1 MICKISNYLTKFLI
15 FVGIYCCKF
24 KTKLNIKKFKKISL
38 RIIVGILLLLL
49 LLSAL
54 LSLPFVQTYLGKYA
68 TNSLNETYGTNLTIE
83 RLAVT
88 PFGSVKL
95 KGILVRDHYKD
106 TLFFIKRLNTSILDF
121 SVLYNNGHPYL
132 GDVIFDGLDCKLTQ
146 YKGEEGTNLDR
157 FIEAFDD
164 GSPSSGR
171 FRMKASSMTINNSRF
186 RYTDQNL
193 ETPKVLDF
201 KQLNGYL
208 SDFFIKGP
216 NVYTNIEKL
225 SFKDHRG
232 LFVENLKSNFTYTKK
247 NILLDK
253 LHATTAE
260 SEMIG
265 RVELKYKRED
275 FSDFNN
281 KVIFDATFDKAVIAS
296 NDLNFFYNE
305 FGVNNKFFIDTHLK
319 GTLNNFTTHNLKLVD
334 KYQSEII
341 GTVNF
346 KNLFDKNK
354 SFYINGKF
362 DNLSSSYNQLISIL
376 PKVLGNVL
384 PSTLKKLG
392 KVDITGKVELSST
405 FINSQIFLT
414 SELGALETNLSM
426 QNINNIDNASYVGF
440 FALDNFNLGAFLG
453 EKDLGFATL
462 EAEVDGKGF
471 TKKFLNTKVKGTIDN
486 LDFNKYNYKNI
497 VVDGTM
503 KMPYFKGNL
512 VSNDPNLKMN
522 FDGLVDLSSTIKN
535 YDFEAQVDFADLY
548 SLHFSTID
556 TLSVFKGNVSAVAR
570 GNTIND
576 LTGILKVKDASYL
589 NNRDHYRFDDF
600 QMTSSFDI
608 DKVRTITVNSPDIIT
623 GKVVGKFKIE
633 EVKKIL
639 ENAVGSLYANYSPN
653 ELLPNQYLDF
663 EFSIYNKI
671 INIFIPEISISEKTI
686 FKGKINADEG
696 KFEFDFNSPNVKA
709 FDNYFENIK
718 IDIDN
723 KNPLYNAYVEMDSIK
738 TKNYKIADFSLINLT
753 MNDTL
758 FVRTEFKGGKNGED
772 EFDLN
777 LYHTI
782 DEDKNSVVGLK
793 KSELNFKDYLWI
805 VNEKEESDNKIIFD
819 KKLQNFSFKD
829 FTLSHNNQTM
839 NFYGTIKDSTY
850 KDLNF
855 NFKNVDLNKV
865 TPAIDSLRFNG
876 NLNGKVKYYQDN
888 LTYKPEANIVIDSLK
903 INNFYLGNLLFDIA
917 GNQNFDSFEID
928 AKIEQKEVENF
939 YLKGKIDYKNNQ
951 SSLDLEAGLKEFEL
965 NPFGPLLSSI
975 LSDIRGNATGR
986 ATIGGSLTEPE
997 IDGRLYLNKSG
1008 VGVPYLNVN
1017 YDFEKNAIVDVTEHQ
1032 FIFRN
1037 IEITDT
1043 KFNTKGVLQGNVRHN
1058 VFADWEIDLEV
1069 KSRKLLALDTDYVE
1083 EAYYYGTAFMDGF
1096 ATVKGPV
1103 NSLVINVVGES
1114 EKGTNIKIPIS
1125 DSEDLGNNSFLNFIS
1140 EKEKYSLNKETF
1152 LDKNKY
1158 KGLEL
1163 NLDFDIDTDATVEI
1177 ILNRESGHSMKGS
1190 GYGSMQ
1196 ININTLGKFL
1206 MYGDFIIED
1215 GEYNFKYGGLIDKKF
1230 KVKKGGTI
1238 RWEGNPLGANLNLEA
1253 IYNTQAN
1260 PALLLES
1267 ASFSR
1272 KVSTNVSILLNG
1284 TISNPEPDFNIDF
1297 PTVSSVLKSEIDY
1310 RLQNKDVRQTQ
1321 AMALLSTGSFMTAEN
1336 AGNVA
1341 YGPLFERVGSILSDI
1356 FSDEESMLKL
1366 GLDYNQGDRVNQISD
1381 RVGVTLNTMINDKI
1395 SINGKVGV
1403 PVGGVTQSV
1412 LVGNL
1417 EILMKLNEDGTL
1429 QAHVFNKENDIN
1441 YNIGGNIGYTQG
1453 IGLTYSVDF
1462 DSLSELT
1469 KKIFTKKKTEESNN
1483 NSNEIPDSDLP
1494 PDFMNF
1500 INETRKKTPD
1510 PKKEGE
1516 EPPKVPE
1523 IE

>member
-1 MICKISNYLTKFLI
+1 M
-15 FVGIYCCKF
+15 
-24 KTKLNIKKFKKISL
+24 NIKKFKKISL

-68 TNSLNETYGTNLTIE
+68 TNELNKAYGTDLTIE
-83 RLAVT
+83 KLTFTA
-88 PFGSVKL
+88 FGSVKL
-95 KGILVRDHYKD
+95 KSVLVRDHHQD

-121 SVLYNNGHPYL
+121 TALYDNGHPYL
-132 GDVIFDGLDCKLTQ
+132 GNVILDGLDCKLTQ
-146 YKGEEGTNLDR
+146 YKGEKDTNLDR
-157 FIEAFDD
+157 FIDAFDD
-164 GSPSSGR
+164 GTPSSGR
-171 FRMKASSMTINNSRF
+171 FRMKSSSMTVINSRF
-186 RYTDQNL
+186 RYTDENF
-193 ETPKVLDF
+193 ETPRVLDF

-225 SFKDHRG
+225 SFKDYRG
-232 LFVENLKSNFTYTKK
+232 LLVQNLKSSFTYTKK

-253 LHATTAE
+253 LHATTEE

-265 RVELKYKRED
+265 RIELKYKRED

-281 KVIFDATFDKAVIAS
+281 KVVFDATFEKAVIAS

-305 FGVNNKFFIDTHLK
+305 FGKNNKFFVDTHLI

-346 KNLFDKNK
+346 KNLFDRNK
-354 SFYINGKF
+354 SFYIKGNF
-362 DNLSSSYNQLISIL
+362 DNLSSSYNQLNAIL
-376 PKVLGNVL
+376 PRVLGNVL

-392 KVDITGKVELSST
+392 KVDLSGNVELTST
-405 FINSQIFLT
+405 YINSQIYLT
-414 SELGALETNLSM
+414 SQLGVLETNLSM

-440 FALDNFNLGAFLG
+440 FALDNFNVGAFLE

-462 EAEVDGKGF
+462 QAEVDGKGF

-486 LDFNKYNYKNI
+486 LDFNNYNYKNI

-503 KMPYFKGNL
+503 KMPYFKGNV

-535 YDFEAQVDFADLY
+535 YDFKAQIDFADLY
-548 SLHFSTID
+548 NLNFSKVD
-556 TLSVFKGNVSAVAR
+556 TLSIFKGNVSAVAN

-589 NNRDHYRFDDF
+589 NNRSNYVFEDF
-600 QMTSSFDI
+600 ELTSFFNEDL
-608 DKVRTITVNSPDIIT
+608 VRTITVNSPDIIT
-623 GKVVGKFKIE
+623 GKVVGKFKME

-639 ENAVGSLYANYSPN
+639 ENAVGSLYANYAPN
-653 ELLPNQYLDF
+653 DLLPNQYLDF
-663 EFSIYNKI
+663 EFNIYNKI
-671 INIFIPEISISEKTI
+671 IDIFIPQVSISENTKI
-686 FKGKINADEG
+686 KGKINADLG
-696 KFEFDFNSPNVKA
+696 KFEFDFNSPNVLA
-709 FDNYFENIK
+709 FENYFENIK

-723 KNPLYNAYVEMDSIK
+723 KNPLYNAYVEIDSIK
-738 TKNYKIADFSLINLT
+738 NKNYKIAAFSLINLT
-753 MNDTL
+753 LNDTL
-758 FVRTEFKGGKNGED
+758 FVRTEFKGGKKSQD
-772 EFDLN
+772 KFDLN

-782 DEDKNSVVGLK
+782 DADKNSVIGLK
-793 KSELNFKDYLWI
+793 KSELSFKDYVWF
-805 VNEKEESDNKIIFD
+805 VNEKEEYDNKIVFD
-819 KKLQNFSFKD
+819 KQFKNISFQD
-829 FTLSHNNQTM
+829 FTLSHNDQKM
-839 NFYGTIKDSTY
+839 DFYGTIKDSTY
-850 KDLNF
+850 KDLNL
-855 NFKNVDLNKV
+855 NFKNVDLNKI
-865 TPAIDSLRFNG
+865 TPAVDSLRLDG
-876 NLNGKVKYYQDN
+876 NLNGNIKYLQNN
-888 LTYKPEANIVIDSLK
+888 LAYKPEANLHIDNLK
-903 INNFYLGNLLFDIA
+903 INKFNLGDLFFNIA
-917 GNQNFDSFEID
+917 GNEEFDSFNID
-928 AKIEQKEVENF
+928 AKIKQEEEESF
-939 YLKGKIDYKNNQ
+939 YLKGKMDYKNNQ
-951 SSLDLEAGLKEFEL
+951 SNLDMEAGFKAFEL

-975 LSDIRGNATGR
+975 LSNVRGNATGR

-997 IDGRLYLNKSG
+997 IDGRLYLNNSG

-1017 YDFEKNAIVDVTEHQ
+1017 YDFEKNAIVDLTEHQ

-1037 IEITDT
+1037 IQITDT
-1043 KFNTKGVLQGNVRHN
+1043 KYNTKGTLQGNVRHN

-1069 KSRKLLALDTDYVE
+1069 KSKKLLALDTNYLE
-1083 EAYYYGTAFMDGF
+1083 EAYYYGTAFMNGF

-1125 DSEDLGNNSFLNFIS
+1125 DSEDLGNNSFLNFIT
-1140 EKEKYSLNKETF
+1140 EKQKYSLNKET
-1152 LDKNKY
+1152 LIDKNKY
-1158 KGLEL
+1158 NGLEL
-1163 NLDFDIDTDATVEI
+1163 NLDFDIDTDASVEI
-1177 ILNRESGHSMKGS
+1177 ILNTESGHSMKGT

-1206 MYGDFIIED
+1206 MYGDYIIEE

-1238 RWEGNPLGANLNLEA
+1238 RWDGEPLGANLNLEA

-1267 ASFSR
+1267 ASFNR
-1272 KVSTNVSILLNG
+1272 EVSTNVSILLNG

-1297 PTVSSVLKSEIDY
+1297 PSVSSVLKSEIDY
-1310 RLQNKDVRQTQ
+1310 RLQNKDARQTQ

-1356 FSDEESMLKL
+1356 FSDEESLLKL
-1366 GLDYNQGDRVNQISD
+1366 GVDYNQGDRVNQISD

-1417 EILMKLNEDGTL
+1417 EILMKLNQDGTL

-1462 DSLSELT
+1462 DSLSELMR
-1469 KKIFTKKKTEESNN
+1469 ILFEKKKMEEQESSNQP
-1483 NSNEIPDSDLP
+1483 EDSDLS
-1494 PDFMNF
+1494 PDYMNWMQ
-1500 INETRKKTPD
+1500 EKKKIPS
-1510 PKKEGE
+1510 PEKEKAQ
-1516 EPPKVPE
+1516 EPLKVPE
-1523 IE
+1523 LE

>member
-1 MICKISNYLTKFLI
+1 
-15 FVGIYCCKF
+15 
-24 KTKLNIKKFKKISL
+24 LNIKKFKKISL
-38 RIIVGILLLLL
+38 RIIIGILLLLL
-49 LLSAL
+49 LLATL

-68 TNSLNETYGTNLTIE
+68 TNELNKAYGTDIKIE
-83 RLAVT
+83 RLSITA
-88 PFGSVKL
+88 FGSVKL
-95 KGILVRDHYKD
+95 KEILVRDHHKD

-121 SVLYNNGHPYL
+121 SKLYNNGHPYL

-146 YKGEEGTNLDR
+146 YKGEKDTNLDR
-157 FIEAFDD
+157 FIESFDD
-164 GSPSSGR
+164 GTPSSGR
-171 FRMKASSMTINNSRF
+171 FRMKSSSMTINNSRF

-201 KQLNGYL
+201 KKLNGYL
-208 SDFFIKGP
+208 KDFFIKGP

-253 LHATTAE
+253 LHAITAE

-305 FGVNNKFFIDTHLK
+305 FGVNNKFFVDTHLK
-319 GTLNNFTTHNLKLVD
+319 GTLNNFTTYNLKLVD

-341 GTVNF
+341 GNVNF
-346 KNLFDKNK
+346 KNLFDREK
-354 SFYINGKF
+354 SFYINGNF
-362 DNLSSSYNQLISIL
+362 DNLSSSYTQLCAIL
-376 PKVLGNVL
+376 PNVLGDNL

-392 KVDITGKVELSST
+392 KVNLTGTVELSSK
-405 FINSQIFLT
+405 FINSEIFLT
-414 SELGALETNLSM
+414 SQLGALETNLSM
-426 QNINNIDNASYVGF
+426 QNIDNIDNASYVGY
-440 FALDNFNLGAFLG
+440 FALDNFNVGEFLG

-462 EAEVDGKGF
+462 EADVDGKGF
-471 TKKFLNTKVKGTIDN
+471 TKKFLNTKIKGTVDN

-497 VVDGTM
+497 VVDGTL

-512 VSNDPNLKMN
+512 ICNDPNLKMN

-535 YDFEAQVDFADLY
+535 YDFKAQVDFADLY
-548 SLHFSTID
+548 KLHFSTVD
-556 TLSVFKGNVSAVAR
+556 TLSIFKGNISAVAN

-576 LTGILKVKDASYL
+576 LSGILKVKNVSYL
-589 NNRDHYRFDDF
+589 NNRDHFSFEDF
-600 QMTSSFDI
+600 ELASSFDVENI
-608 DKVRTITVNSPDIIT
+608 RTITVNSPDIIT

-653 ELLPNQYLDF
+653 KLLPNQYLDF
-663 EFSIYNKI
+663 EFNIYNKI
-671 INIFIPEISISEKTI
+671 INIFIPEISISEKTKI
-686 FKGKINADEG
+686 KGKINADEG
-696 KFEFDFNSPNVKA
+696 KFEFDFNSPSVIA
-709 FDNYFENIK
+709 FENYLENIK

-723 KNPLYNAYVEMDSIK
+723 KNPLYNAYIEMDSIK
-738 TKNYKIADFSLINLT
+738 NKNYKIADFSLINLT
-753 MNDTL
+753 LNDTL
-758 FVRTEFKGGKNGED
+758 FVRTEFKGGKKSED
-772 EFDLN
+772 KFDLN

-782 DEDKNSVVGLK
+782 DENKNSVVGFK
-793 KSELNFKDYLWI
+793 KSELNFKDYIWF
-805 VNEKEESDNKIIFD
+805 VNEKEEFDNKIIFD
-819 KKLQNFSFKD
+819 KKLQNFSFQD
-829 FTLSHNNQTM
+829 FTLSHNNQKM

-855 NFKNVDLNKV
+855 NFKNVDINKI
-865 TPAIDSLRFNG
+865 TPVVDSLRFDG
-876 NLNGKVKYYQDN
+876 NLNGNVKYYQDN
-888 LTYKPEANIVIDSLK
+888 LTFKPEANIDIDSLK
-903 INNFYLGNLLFDIA
+903 INKFYLGNLLFDIK
-917 GNQNFDSFEID
+917 GNEDFDSFEID
-928 AKIEQKEVENF
+928 AKIEENKAERF
-939 YLKGKIDYKNNQ
+939 YLKGNLGYKNSQ
-951 SSLDLEAGLKEFEL
+951 SSLDMEAGFKEFEL

-975 LSDIRGNATGR
+975 LSDVRGNATGR

-1043 KFNTKGVLQGNVRHN
+1043 KFNTKGILQGNVRHN

-1069 KSRKLLALDTDYVE
+1069 KSKKLLALDTDYVE
-1083 EAYYYGTAFMDGF
+1083 EAYYYGTAFMNGF

-1103 NSLVINVVGES
+1103 NALVIDVKGES
-1114 EKGTNIKIPIS
+1114 EKGTDIKIPVS
-1125 DSEDLGNNSFLNFIS
+1125 DSEDLGDNSFLNFIT
-1140 EKEKYSLNKETF
+1140 EKEKYSLNKETL

-1163 NLDFDIDTDATVEI
+1163 NLDFDIDTDASVEI
-1177 ILNRESGHSMKGS
+1177 ILNKESGHSMRGT

-1206 MYGDFIIED
+1206 MYGDFIVEE

-1238 RWEGNPLGANLNLEA
+1238 RWDGEPLGANLNLEA

-1267 ASFSR
+1267 ASFNR

-1310 RLQNKDVRQTQ
+1310 RLQNKDIRQTQ

-1356 FSDEESMLKL
+1356 FSDEDSKLKL

-1381 RVGVTLNTMINDKI
+1381 RVGVTLNTMINEKI

-1417 EILMKLNEDGTL
+1417 EIQMKLNEDGTL
-1429 QAHVFNKENDIN
+1429 QAHIFNKENDIN

-1462 DSLSELT
+1462 DSLSELV
-1469 KKIFTKKKTEESNN
+1469 KKIFTKKKVEESNN
-1483 NSNEIPDSDLP
+1483 NPNETPDSDLP

-1500 INETRKKTPD
+1500 VIETRKNTPE
-1510 PKKEGE
+1510 PKKEEE
-1516 EPPKVPE
+1516 EPLKVPE